1 MNTTTKMNT
10 TQQKS
15 IYRFAPG
22 TDHKRTA
29 IALQDGRFLEVKP
42 IRQMFANGDA
52 WSASFM
58 GEGSRLSD
66 GVTAGKITVETSTV
80 KTPKKESRPPLNIDR
95 EIAQKKKMVANMTA
109 KYAEMQTEMRT
120 IIHYLPELNPSELYK
135 PIKQLAELNQ
145 RSHSLDLF
153 RKGIEKYLEKLQQQ
167 QNAS

>member
-1 MNTTTKMNT
+1 MSPTMNTTTTTTKMQ
-10 TQQKS
+10 QQKS

-58 GEGSRLSD
+58 GEGALLSD
-66 GVTAGKITVETSTV
+66 GVNKGKITVETSTV
-80 KTPKKESRPPLNIDR
+80 KTSKKESRPPVSIER
-95 EIAQKKKMVANMTA
+95 QISQKKSMIANLTA
-109 KYAEMQTEMRT
+109 KHAEIQTEIHAT
-120 IIHYLPELNPSELYK
+120 IKKLADLNHNAR
-135 PIKQLAELNQ
+135 QL
-145 RSHSLDLF
+145 DIF
-153 RKGIEKYLEKLQQQ
+153 RKGTERWLSKLQQQ

>member
-1 MNTTTKMNT
+1 MSPTTKMNT

-58 GEGSRLSD
+58 GEGALLSD

-80 KTPKKESRPPLNIDR
+80 KTSKKESRPPVSIER
-95 EIAQKKKMVANMTA
+95 QISQKKSMIANLTA
-109 KYAEMQTEMRT
+109 KHAEIQTEIHAT
-120 IIHYLPELNPSELYK
+120 IKKLADLNHHAR
-135 PIKQLAELNQ
+135 QL
-145 RSHSLDLF
+145 DMF
-153 RKGIEKYLEKLQQQ
+153 RKGAERWLSKLQQQ
-167 QNAS
+167 QNASK